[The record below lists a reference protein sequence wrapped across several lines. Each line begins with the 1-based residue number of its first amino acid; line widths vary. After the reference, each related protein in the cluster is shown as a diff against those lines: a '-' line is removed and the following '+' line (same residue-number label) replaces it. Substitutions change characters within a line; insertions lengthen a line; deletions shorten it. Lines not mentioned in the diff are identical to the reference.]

1 MEESGVISHDVER
14 HGPPVEEPNERPSE
28 GAGQIAAAES
38 AVVAP
43 ARSIG
48 PQYFTGSYHHAV
60 DAKNRLVLPAD
71 FRVGLGEGGRLGPL
85 DGCLGLWP
93 EGTFAAV
100 LDRWEDGVDLGMVS
114 EEVRDEFL
122 ASTYWVHPDGQGRI
136 VVHKD
141 LRAFA
146 GIAGPV
152 TILGSR
158 QGINVWAADRWRHRQ
173 SGIPE
178 GRDAALRQA
187 VRDLRI

>member
-1 MEESGVISHDVER
+1 MEHG
-14 HGPPVEEPNERPSE
+14 GPPIDESSERPSE
-28 GAGQIAAAES
+28 GTGENAAIGS
-38 AVVAP
+38 AVATPLGVV
-43 ARSIG
+43 R

-93 EGTFAAV
+93 ESAFAAV
-100 LDRWEDGVDLGMVS
+100 LARWEDGVELGIVS
-114 EEVRDEFL
+114 EEVHDEFL

-146 GIAGPV
+146 GISGPV

-158 QGINVWAADRWRHRQ
+158 QRIKVWAADRWRQRQ

-178 GRDAALRQA
+178 GRDSALRQA